1 MNTLPRKAMPGLVLA
16 ALAVGGCAAVQDRW
30 RPAVE
35 PPSLRGTLA
44 PRAEAKRLP
53 RPEDVLDDAPA
64 HPPTGPI
71 GVTIEDAVLRAL
83 ENNRALRV
91 ERLEP
96 AIQRTFIEQELAAFD
111 AVISGETSAGRERV
125 EGRTGAQTR
134 TTTSGVS
141 AGVSRFLPSGTTI
154 DASVA
159 TERSYGTSLDDQH
172 ATGAS
177 VSVTQ
182 ALLEGRPVAVN
193 LANLCQARVD
203 EALSQHEFR
212 GFAEGLVEEVETTYW
227 RYVLARRQVE
237 IVTRS
242 LGLAEQQLD
251 DTRRRIR
258 VGNLAETELA
268 AGEAEVA
275 LRREALINARSL
287 VATLQV
293 RLLRLM
299 YPQALPTRER
309 EVVPETRP
317 LVPPIPL
324 EKLSDHVTA
333 ALHLRP
339 ELHQAALLV
348 QRSELEVVKTR
359 NGLLPRLDLFV
370 TLGKTGYA
378 SSFGDS
384 VSDVGSDGY
393 EALVGLTFSQPV
405 ANRDDRARHARAVVT
420 RAQRREAVENLRD
433 LVREDVELAYIEVTR
448 ARQQV
453 QATTI
458 TREFQEEKLRA
469 ETAKFRVGRSTA
481 LLVASAQRDLLVSQV
496 AEIEAVT
503 NCLVARV
510 RLYRL
515 EGSLLARRGLMAE
528 QFATRDSDRHPLD

>member
-16 ALAVGGCAAVQDRW
+16 VLAVGGCAHVRDAW

-35 PPSLRGTLA
+35 PPRLRGALA
-44 PRAEAKRLP
+44 ARAEAKRLP
-53 RPEDVLDDAPA
+53 HPEDVPDDAPA
-64 HPPTGPI
+64 DAPTGPVE
-71 GVTIEDAVLRAL
+71 VTIEDAVLRAL

-96 AIQRTFIEQELAAFD
+96 AIQRTFVEQELAAFD
-111 AVISGETSAGRERV
+111 TVVSGEASAGRERV

-134 TTTSGVS
+134 TTTSGVR
-141 AGVSRFLPSGTTI
+141 AGASRLLPTGTTI

-159 TERSYGTSLDDQH
+159 TERSYGTALADQH

-182 ALLEGRPVAVN
+182 AMLEGRPVAVN
-193 LANLCQARVD
+193 LANLRQARVD

-212 GFAEGLVEEVETTYW
+212 GFAEALVAEVETTYW

-242 LGLAEQQLD
+242 LDLAEQQLD

-258 VGNLAETELA
+258 VGDLAETELA

-309 EVVPETRP
+309 EVVPQTRP
-317 LVPPIPL
+317 LIPPIPL

-333 ALHLRP
+333 ALHMRP

-359 NGLLPRLDLFV
+359 NGLLPQLDLFV

-378 SSFGDS
+378 SSFGES
-384 VSDVGSDGY
+384 VRDVGSDGY
-393 EALVGLTFSQPV
+393 ETLVGLTFSQPV
-405 ANRDDRARHARAVVT
+405 TNRDARARHARAVAT
-420 RAQRREAVENLRD
+420 RAQRREAVRNLRD

-453 QATTI
+453 QATTT

-481 LLVASAQRDLLVSQV
+481 LLVASAQRDLLASQV

-503 NCLVARV
+503 NSLVARV
-510 RLYRL
+510 ELYRL

-528 QFATRDSDRHPLD
+528 PPADRSSAAFP